1 MVIFVNL
8 EHLHHAIKEKILREI
23 ETEFFPNDNNITNYY
38 RIIYQDN
45 STGVYEM
52 ANSEIEYNTIKG
64 IELDEEAYRLK
75 DINLRLKEILVRL
88 AVPDYVVIKD
98 SNSPDNLTF
107 LERSKVESKGVLH
120 CRHCGME
127 FEDEIQLGNH
137 LRIHFII

>member
-8 EHLHHAIKEKILREI
+8 EHVHHGIKMKILREI

-45 STGVYEM
+45 STEKDEKV
-52 ANSEIEYNTIKG
+52 NSEIEDDTIKG
-64 IELDEEAYRLK
+64 IELDEEVRRLK
-75 DINLRLKEILVRL
+75 DIDLILKEILVRL
-88 AVPDYVVIKD
+88 AVPDYVVTRD
-98 SNSPDNLTF
+98 SDSLDNITF
-107 LERSKVESKGVLH
+107 LERTKGESKGILN

-127 FEDEIQLGNH
+127 FEDEIQLGTH